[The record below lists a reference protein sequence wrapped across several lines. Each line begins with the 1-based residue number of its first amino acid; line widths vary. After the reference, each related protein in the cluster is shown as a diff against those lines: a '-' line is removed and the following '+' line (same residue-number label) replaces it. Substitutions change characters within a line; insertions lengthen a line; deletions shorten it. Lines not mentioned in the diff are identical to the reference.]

1 MAQLHGPMSQ
11 PDSSSGQTVPL
22 DYTGTARTWR
32 GAGLAEQALMGEG
45 RVSEHVDWHAFPRD
59 KAVGS

>member
-1 MAQLHGPMSQ
+1 MSQ